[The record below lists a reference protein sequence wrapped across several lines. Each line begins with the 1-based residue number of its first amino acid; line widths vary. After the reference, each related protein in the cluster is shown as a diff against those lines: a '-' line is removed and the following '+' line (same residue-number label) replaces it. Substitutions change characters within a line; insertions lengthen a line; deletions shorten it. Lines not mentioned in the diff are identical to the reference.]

1 MTKLWGPL
9 GWMTLHSISL
19 IYPERP
25 TPNEKHI
32 AARFID
38 LFAESIS
45 CIFCKTH
52 FTNMYILYKS
62 IHPEYLDSRQ
72 DFALFVFRAHNTV
85 NKRLDKPR
93 PSSVAECLRAIRDAT
108 KNTTLKQFRDSY
120 LNYLIRNWGSE
131 FSTYNLAMR
140 HCVNEMVKIENE
152 YWSPR
157 ELTSI
162 PELAEADITTPI
174 EKQNARPS
182 PKGQYISTIVGFRG
196 GRLKLGS
203 R

>member
-9 GWMTLHSISL
+9 GWMTLHSVSL

-25 TPNEKHI
+25 TPDEKRI

-52 FTNMYILYKS
+52 FMTIYTLYKS
-62 IHPEYLDSRQ
+62 THPQYLDSRQ
-72 DFALFVFRAHNTV
+72 DFALFAFRAHNTV

-93 PSSVAECLRAIRDAT
+93 PSTVAECLQAIRDAT

-120 LNYLIRNWGSE
+120 LGYLTRNYNKE

-140 HCVNEMVKIENE
+140 HCVNEMVKINNE

-162 PELAEADITTPI
+162 PELTEADVITPI

-182 PKGQYISTIVGFRG
+182 SKGHYISTIVGFRG
-196 GRLKLGS
+196 GRLKLG
-203 R
+203 RK